1 MIEESECKE
10 KIVLML
16 LGSSSVGKTS
26 FIIRYTEN
34 IFQELCLST
43 FGIDFMTK
51 IIVFKGK
58 QYKLIFY
65 DTSGQEKYKSMAV
78 NMIKNSDCIL
88 MMYDITDKKSYDSI
102 NEWMKSVKEAKGDDC
117 PMILLGNKMDLE
129 DEREIT
135 EEEGINLAN
144 EFGIEFFET
153 SNKNNINIK
162 EAIDSILNTFIE
174 KREKD
179 SDTIISSSKLSIN
192 KIKKKPQ
199 GTACC

>member
-16 LGSSSVGKTS
+16 LGCSSVGKTS

-34 IFQELCLST
+34 IFQELRLST

-162 EAIDSILNTFIE
+162 EAIDSILNTLIE

>member
-34 IFQELCLST
+34 IFQELRLST

-162 EAIDSILNTFIE
+162 EAIDSILNTLIE

-192 KIKKKPQ
+192 KIKKKPK